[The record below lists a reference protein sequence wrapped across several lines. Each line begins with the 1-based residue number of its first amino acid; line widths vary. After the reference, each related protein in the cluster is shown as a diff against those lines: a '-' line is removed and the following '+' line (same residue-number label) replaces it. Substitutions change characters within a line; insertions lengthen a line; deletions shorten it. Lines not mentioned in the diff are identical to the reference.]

1 MRVSWQS
8 RVALERQAIN
18 GTASLD
24 ASQTSLS
31 LCCALCSDLDQRI
44 CIAVYVALELLY
56 FPLEY
61 KISRVVVVADRD
73 LITYRQVLPS

>member
-8 RVALERQAIN
+8 RVALERIN

-31 LCCALCSDLDQRI
+31 LCSALCSDLEQRI

-56 FPLEY
+56 LPLEC
-61 KISRVVVVADRD
+61 KISHVVVVANRD